1 MWTWMVFNAYFYW
14 WYEPYTLPNYTY
26 FMYVECGLQ
35 TVEKKDLKKE
45 EISKNGFKEKKVQEK
60 QDQFLR

>member
-1 MWTWMVFNAYFYW
+1 
-14 WYEPYTLPNYTY
+14 
-26 FMYVECGLQ
+26 MYVECGLQ